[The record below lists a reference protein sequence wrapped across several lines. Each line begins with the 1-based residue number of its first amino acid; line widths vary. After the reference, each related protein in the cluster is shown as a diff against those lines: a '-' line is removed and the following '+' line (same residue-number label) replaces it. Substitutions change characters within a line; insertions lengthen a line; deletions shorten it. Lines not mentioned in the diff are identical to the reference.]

1 MWREKI
7 DKKIFESSK
16 GKASQKERRKFI
28 VDLKRWPDSN
38 TGVVADNFKNMIN
51 DKEKIKKLFG
61 ENEEKSDTLKF
72 INRIRDLIE
81 CFEAGNEEKI
91 KKGILDLLDGKIPYG
106 RKPSLIATVNSLDCK
121 IIGENITLLFAGVDV
136 DDDMHI
142 NRYDKISLSI
152 FKMSLKRHSIKRI
165 GFYGNNEIEFP
176 DHFFDEVKSNMK
188 KIKTRL
194 QLDNHI
200 ETLKQTFGDLLFAS
214 NIKDIR
220 KFFKDNFNEEIIQ
233 IGDKLVFDLTPIFN
247 ISSKLKKEYNNDPI
261 QPITITYKRLN
272 IIFFTYDKLPE
283 KGEQYITWD
292 ADWMKFLYPTK
303 VKQSVLWTKKSSL
316 KEKDPN
322 EYYIQVN
329 SFDFNNKYTT
339 LIKDIDFSDYK

>member
-176 DHFFDEVKSNMK
+176 DHFFDDVKSNMK
-188 KIKTRL
+188 KIKEISFSVNVKLSKEAFSGFVNLKRIYFHGTVSVLGEDVFKSCNNL
-194 QLDNHI
+194 QEIICKQESEELII
-200 ETLKQTFGDLLFAS
+200 E
-214 NIKDIR
+214 NIKNSVKSG
-220 KFFKDNFNEEIIQ
+220 KFKVSVA
-233 IGDKLVFDLTPIFN
+233 K
-247 ISSKLKKEYNNDPI
+247 KLKINGK
-261 QPITITYKRLN
+261 T
-272 IIFFTYDKLPE
+272 
-283 KGEQYITWD
+283 
-292 ADWMKFLYPTK
+292 
-303 VKQSVLWTKKSSL
+303 V
-316 KEKDPN
+316 N
-322 EYYIQVN
+322 ELQ
-329 SFDFNNKYTT
+329 
-339 LIKDIDFSDYK
+339 DIM

>member
-176 DHFFDEVKSNMK
+176 DHFFDDVKSNMK
-188 KIKTRL
+188 KIKEISFSVNVKLSKEAFSGFVNLKRIYFHGAVSLLGEDVFKSCNNL
-194 QLDNHI
+194 QEIICKQESEELII
-200 ETLKQTFGDLLFAS
+200 E
-214 NIKDIR
+214 NIKNSVKSG
-220 KFFKDNFNEEIIQ
+220 KFKVSVA
-233 IGDKLVFDLTPIFN
+233 K
-247 ISSKLKKEYNNDPI
+247 KLKINGK
-261 QPITITYKRLN
+261 T
-272 IIFFTYDKLPE
+272 
-283 KGEQYITWD
+283 
-292 ADWMKFLYPTK
+292 
-303 VKQSVLWTKKSSL
+303 V
-316 KEKDPN
+316 N
-322 EYYIQVN
+322 ELQ
-329 SFDFNNKYTT
+329 
-339 LIKDIDFSDYK
+339 DIM

>member
-152 FKMSLKRHSIKRI
+152 FKMSLKRFSIKKI

-176 DHFFDEVKSNMK
+176 DLFFDNVKSNMK
-188 KIKTRL
+188 KIKEISFSVNVKLSKEAFSGFVNLKRIYFHGTVSVLGEDVFKSCNNL
-194 QLDNHI
+194 QEIICKQESEELII
-200 ETLKQTFGDLLFAS
+200 E
-214 NIKDIR
+214 NIKNSVKSG
-220 KFFKDNFNEEIIQ
+220 KFKVSVA
-233 IGDKLVFDLTPIFN
+233 K
-247 ISSKLKKEYNNDPI
+247 KLKINGKTVNEL
-261 QPITITYKRLN
+261 QN
-272 IIFFTYDKLPE
+272 I
-283 KGEQYITWD
+283 
-292 ADWMKFLYPTK
+292 
-303 VKQSVLWTKKSSL
+303 
-316 KEKDPN
+316 
-322 EYYIQVN
+322 
-329 SFDFNNKYTT
+329 
-339 LIKDIDFSDYK
+339 

>member
-165 GFYGNNEIEFP
+165 VFYGNNEIEFP
-176 DHFFDEVKSNMK
+176 DHFFDDVKSNMK
-188 KIKTRL
+188 KIKEISFSVNVKLSKEAFSGFVNLKRIYFHGTVSVLGEDVFKSCNNL
-194 QLDNHI
+194 QEIICKQESEELII
-200 ETLKQTFGDLLFAS
+200 E
-214 NIKDIR
+214 NIKNSVKSG
-220 KFFKDNFNEEIIQ
+220 KFKVSVA
-233 IGDKLVFDLTPIFN
+233 K
-247 ISSKLKKEYNNDPI
+247 KLKINGK
-261 QPITITYKRLN
+261 T
-272 IIFFTYDKLPE
+272 
-283 KGEQYITWD
+283 
-292 ADWMKFLYPTK
+292 
-303 VKQSVLWTKKSSL
+303 V
-316 KEKDPN
+316 N
-322 EYYIQVN
+322 ELQ
-329 SFDFNNKYTT
+329 
-339 LIKDIDFSDYK
+339 DIM

>member
-176 DHFFDEVKSNMK
+176 DHFFDDVKSNMK
-188 KIKTRL
+188 KIKEISFSVNVKLSKEAFSGFVNLKRIYFHGTVSVLGEDVFKSCNNL
-194 QLDNHI
+194 QEIICKQESEELII
-200 ETLKQTFGDLLFAS
+200 E
-214 NIKDIR
+214 NIKNSVKSG
-220 KFFKDNFNEEIIQ
+220 KFKVSVA
-233 IGDKLVFDLTPIFN
+233 K
-247 ISSKLKKEYNNDPI
+247 KLKINGKTVNEL
-261 QPITITYKRLN
+261 QN
-272 IIFFTYDKLPE
+272 I
-283 KGEQYITWD
+283 
-292 ADWMKFLYPTK
+292 
-303 VKQSVLWTKKSSL
+303 
-316 KEKDPN
+316 
-322 EYYIQVN
+322 
-329 SFDFNNKYTT
+329 
-339 LIKDIDFSDYK
+339 

>member
-38 TGVVADNFKNMIN
+38 TGVVADNFKNKIK

-176 DHFFDEVKSNMK
+176 DHFFDDVKSNMK
-188 KIKTRL
+188 KIKEISFSVNVKLSKEAFSGFVNLKRIYFHGTVSVLGEDVLKSCNNL
-194 QLDNHI
+194 QEIICKQESEELII
-200 ETLKQTFGDLLFAS
+200 E
-214 NIKDIR
+214 NIKNSVKSG
-220 KFFKDNFNEEIIQ
+220 KFKVSVA
-233 IGDKLVFDLTPIFN
+233 K
-247 ISSKLKKEYNNDPI
+247 KLKINGKTVNEL
-261 QPITITYKRLN
+261 QN
-272 IIFFTYDKLPE
+272 I
-283 KGEQYITWD
+283 
-292 ADWMKFLYPTK
+292 
-303 VKQSVLWTKKSSL
+303 
-316 KEKDPN
+316 
-322 EYYIQVN
+322 
-329 SFDFNNKYTT
+329 
-339 LIKDIDFSDYK
+339 

>member
-176 DHFFDEVKSNMK
+176 DLFFDNVKSNMK
-188 KIKTRL
+188 KIKEISFSVNVKLSKEAFSGFVNLKRIYFHGAVSLLGEDVFKSCNNL
-194 QLDNHI
+194 QEIVCKQELEGLII
-200 ETLKQTFGDLLFAS
+200 E
-214 NIKDIR
+214 NIKNSVKSG
-220 KFFKDNFNEEIIQ
+220 KFKVSVA
-233 IGDKLVFDLTPIFN
+233 K
-247 ISSKLKKEYNNDPI
+247 KLKINGK
-261 QPITITYKRLN
+261 T
-272 IIFFTYDKLPE
+272 
-283 KGEQYITWD
+283 
-292 ADWMKFLYPTK
+292 
-303 VKQSVLWTKKSSL
+303 V
-316 KEKDPN
+316 N
-322 EYYIQVN
+322 ELQ
-329 SFDFNNKYTT
+329 
-339 LIKDIDFSDYK
+339 DIM

>member
-28 VDLKRWPDSN
+28 VDLIGLR
-38 TGVVADNFKNMIN
+38 GVFDGRIGFVANFKNMIN

-106 RKPSLIATVNSLDCK
+106 KKPSLIATINFIDCK
-121 IIGENITLLFAGVDV
+121 ITGERLMDYFAGVYALDV
-136 DDDMHI
+136 DDNMHI

-152 FKMSLKRHSIKRI
+152 FKMSLKRFSIKKI

-176 DHFFDEVKSNMK
+176 DLFFDNVKSNMK
-188 KIKTRL
+188 KIKEISFSVNVKLSKEAFSGFVNLKRIYFHGAVSLLGEDVFKSCNNL
-194 QLDNHI
+194 QEIVCKQELEGLII
-200 ETLKQTFGDLLFAS
+200 E
-214 NIKDIR
+214 NIKNSVKSG
-220 KFFKDNFNEEIIQ
+220 KFKVSVA
-233 IGDKLVFDLTPIFN
+233 K
-247 ISSKLKKEYNNDPI
+247 KLKINGKTVNEL
-261 QPITITYKRLN
+261 QN
-272 IIFFTYDKLPE
+272 I
-283 KGEQYITWD
+283 
-292 ADWMKFLYPTK
+292 
-303 VKQSVLWTKKSSL
+303 
-316 KEKDPN
+316 
-322 EYYIQVN
+322 
-329 SFDFNNKYTT
+329 
-339 LIKDIDFSDYK
+339 

>member
-176 DHFFDEVKSNMK
+176 DHFFDDVKSNMK
-188 KIKTRL
+188 KIKEISFSVNVKLSKEAFSGFVNLKRIYFHGTVSVLGEDVLKSCNNL
-194 QLDNHI
+194 QEIICKQESEELII
-200 ETLKQTFGDLLFAS
+200 E
-214 NIKDIR
+214 NIKNSVKSG
-220 KFFKDNFNEEIIQ
+220 KFKVSVA
-233 IGDKLVFDLTPIFN
+233 K
-247 ISSKLKKEYNNDPI
+247 KLKINGKTVNEL
-261 QPITITYKRLN
+261 QN
-272 IIFFTYDKLPE
+272 I
-283 KGEQYITWD
+283 
-292 ADWMKFLYPTK
+292 
-303 VKQSVLWTKKSSL
+303 
-316 KEKDPN
+316 
-322 EYYIQVN
+322 
-329 SFDFNNKYTT
+329 
-339 LIKDIDFSDYK
+339 

>member
-51 DKEKIKKLFG
+51 YKEKIKKLFG

-176 DHFFDEVKSNMK
+176 DHFFDDVKSNMK
-188 KIKTRL
+188 KIKEISFSVNVKLSKEAFSGFVNLKRIYFHGTVSVLGEDVFKSCNNL
-194 QLDNHI
+194 QEIICKQESEELII
-200 ETLKQTFGDLLFAS
+200 E
-214 NIKDIR
+214 NIKNSVKSG
-220 KFFKDNFNEEIIQ
+220 KFKVSVA
-233 IGDKLVFDLTPIFN
+233 K
-247 ISSKLKKEYNNDPI
+247 KLKINGKTVNEL
-261 QPITITYKRLN
+261 QN
-272 IIFFTYDKLPE
+272 I
-283 KGEQYITWD
+283 
-292 ADWMKFLYPTK
+292 
-303 VKQSVLWTKKSSL
+303 
-316 KEKDPN
+316 
-322 EYYIQVN
+322 
-329 SFDFNNKYTT
+329 
-339 LIKDIDFSDYK
+339 

>member
-152 FKMSLKRHSIKRI
+152 FKMSLKSRI
-165 GFYGNNEIEFP
+165 
-176 DHFFDEVKSNMK
+176 
-188 KIKTRL
+188 
-194 QLDNHI
+194 
-200 ETLKQTFGDLLFAS
+200 
-214 NIKDIR
+214 
-220 KFFKDNFNEEIIQ
+220 
-233 IGDKLVFDLTPIFN
+233 
-247 ISSKLKKEYNNDPI
+247 
-261 QPITITYKRLN
+261 
-272 IIFFTYDKLPE
+272 
-283 KGEQYITWD
+283 
-292 ADWMKFLYPTK
+292 
-303 VKQSVLWTKKSSL
+303 LW
-316 KEKDPN
+316 
-322 EYYIQVN
+322 
-329 SFDFNNKYTT
+329 
-339 LIKDIDFSDYK
+339 

>member
-176 DHFFDEVKSNMK
+176 DHFFDDVKSNMK
-188 KIKTRL
+188 KIKEISFSVNVKLSKEAFSGFVNLKRIYFHGTVSVLGEDVFKSCNNL
-194 QLDNHI
+194 QEIICKQESEELII
-200 ETLKQTFGDLLFAS
+200 E
-214 NIKDIR
+214 NIKNSVKSG
-220 KFFKDNFNEEIIQ
+220 KFKVSVA
-233 IGDKLVFDLTPIFN
+233 K
-247 ISSKLKKEYNNDPI
+247 KLKINGKTVNAL
-261 QPITITYKRLN
+261 QN
-272 IIFFTYDKLPE
+272 I
-283 KGEQYITWD
+283 
-292 ADWMKFLYPTK
+292 
-303 VKQSVLWTKKSSL
+303 
-316 KEKDPN
+316 
-322 EYYIQVN
+322 
-329 SFDFNNKYTT
+329 
-339 LIKDIDFSDYK
+339 

>member
-136 DDDMHI
+136 DEEMHI
-142 NRYDKISLSI
+142 NRDDKISLSI

-176 DHFFDEVKSNMK
+176 DHFFDDVKSNMK
-188 KIKTRL
+188 KIKEISFSVNVKLSKEAFSGFVNLKRIYFHGTVSVLGEDVFKSCNNL
-194 QLDNHI
+194 QEIIYKQESEELII
-200 ETLKQTFGDLLFAS
+200 E
-214 NIKDIR
+214 NIKNSVKSG
-220 KFFKDNFNEEIIQ
+220 KFKVSVA
-233 IGDKLVFDLTPIFN
+233 K
-247 ISSKLKKEYNNDPI
+247 KLKINGKTVNEL
-261 QPITITYKRLN
+261 QN
-272 IIFFTYDKLPE
+272 I
-283 KGEQYITWD
+283 
-292 ADWMKFLYPTK
+292 
-303 VKQSVLWTKKSSL
+303 
-316 KEKDPN
+316 
-322 EYYIQVN
+322 
-329 SFDFNNKYTT
+329 
-339 LIKDIDFSDYK
+339 

>member
-61 ENEEKSDTLKF
+61 ENEEKSDTLKS

-176 DHFFDEVKSNMK
+176 DLFFDNVKSNMK
-188 KIKTRL
+188 KIKEISFSVNVKLSKEAFSGFVNLKRIYFHGAVSLLGEDVFKSCNNL
-194 QLDNHI
+194 QEIVCKQELEGLII
-200 ETLKQTFGDLLFAS
+200 E
-214 NIKDIR
+214 NIKNSVKSG
-220 KFFKDNFNEEIIQ
+220 KFKVSVA
-233 IGDKLVFDLTPIFN
+233 K
-247 ISSKLKKEYNNDPI
+247 KLKINGK
-261 QPITITYKRLN
+261 T
-272 IIFFTYDKLPE
+272 
-283 KGEQYITWD
+283 
-292 ADWMKFLYPTK
+292 
-303 VKQSVLWTKKSSL
+303 V
-316 KEKDPN
+316 N
-322 EYYIQVN
+322 ELQ
-329 SFDFNNKYTT
+329 
-339 LIKDIDFSDYK
+339 DIM